1 MAKKRVN
8 ITITEETQERIL
20 QYAYENHLQ
29 GGLSGAIEHIAWQV
43 LKVKNAQ
50 IRGQSSIKFDTKRH
64 RRAKMNGYEMMADS
78 YRQLVKQGKIDKET
92 ADREI
97 RVYDFLATCDSDD
110 LCRMVDSSAFNDIIR
125 AYLKMA
131 VQSAD
136 IDEDAREKVVGQ
148 LRWLF
153 DEKTAKQVLEGR

>member
-50 IRGQSSIKFDTKRH
+50 IRGQSSIKFDKQRH
-64 RRAKMNGYEMMADS
+64 E
-78 YRQLVKQGKIDKET
+78 
-92 ADREI
+92 
-97 RVYDFLATCDSDD
+97 ATQEGENEWIQ
-110 LCRMVDSSAFNDIIR
+110 NDG
-125 AYLKMA
+125 
-131 VQSAD
+131 
-136 IDEDAREKVVGQ
+136 GQ
-148 LRWLF
+148 LQAVS
-153 DEKTAKQVLEGR
+153 EAGEN